1 MGRKAVIVKPSDEG
15 TTDKPFS
22 HALVAGIDRYPR
34 KVTKKMS
41 KKKVSKRSK
50 IKPFLKVVNYN
61 HMMPTRYSVDISFD
75 KTNINKELLKDPMKK
90 KKARNM
96 VRTKFEERYK
106 SGKNRWFFQKLKF
119 KIRLIFSTCLYFYG
133 WSRCFNISCLSP
145 SQSQSYF
152 RN

>member
-1 MGRKAVIVKPSDEG
+1 MGTREPAMGKIMKAGKVVLLLGGRYAGRKAVIVKPSDEG
-15 TTDKPFS
+15 TSDKPFS

-41 KKKVSKRSK
+41 KKKIQKRSK
-50 IKPFLKVVNYN
+50 VKPFLKVVNYN
-61 HMMPTRYSVDISFD
+61 HVMPTRYSVDISFD
-75 KTNINKELLKDPMKK
+75 KTNINKELMKDPMKK

-119 KIRLIFSTCLYFYG
+119 
-133 WSRCFNISCLSP
+133 
-145 SQSQSYF
+145 
-152 RN
+152 

>member
-1 MGRKAVIVKPSDEG
+1 MKAGKVILLLGGRYAGRKAVIVKPSDEG

-96 VRTKFEERYK
+96 VRTKFLA
-106 SGKNRWFFQKLKF
+106 FFFFIGSFNSSLLMLVLSKLM
-119 KIRLIFSTCLYFYG
+119 STEYLVG
-133 WSRCFNISCLSP
+133 
-145 SQSQSYF
+145 
-152 RN
+152 